1 MFTRPYSFWL
11 PVLLVGGMGLGTM
24 TARAQMPGETDSV
37 SPPAASPDAM
47 QNGPDQPPPAPEM
60 NGGQSQDANG
70 DAAAEGSAGVDFQTF
85 YNSLS
90 SEGTWIQTPQFGYV
104 WQPNV
109 NDPQWAPYTN
119 GHWVYS
125 DAGWTWVSNE
135 PWGWATYHY
144 GRWVNLDGTGWC
156 WVPGYTWAP
165 AWVSWRYGDGYVG
178 WAPLPPDSL
187 IGVDYDADEDA
198 GFHIG
203 GDCDSYYDIGA
214 GWYCFLPVLY
224 IGEGDYRHFYIDRYN
239 NYRLINHTT
248 NVTNLNIGARGGNV
262 FAGATLGG
270 PSVREVDASSQTPVA
285 QVNLAFTNR
294 IGGGAVNGNSLALFA
309 PRVHAAGGRSA
320 PQSFH
325 ALNTVAINRGTDPAR
340 PLTTTLRV
348 QGVTPTTDQV
358 RQAQA
363 AQASAPVNAHV
374 ASQGIAAPL
383 FQNQPLTAMRPAS
396 APAEPTERRTYSA
409 PSYSATPSAGNYR
422 PASIYTNNSGAR
434 TYSPNYSGG
443 NANSGANTHINY
455 GGGGGGNSHAAGVA
469 PATNPGQNRNH

>member
-1 MFTRPYSFWL
+1 
-11 PVLLVGGMGLGTM
+11 
-24 TARAQMPGETDSV
+24 
-37 SPPAASPDAM
+37 
-47 QNGPDQPPPAPEM
+47 
-60 NGGQSQDANG
+60 
-70 DAAAEGSAGVDFQTF
+70 
-85 YNSLS
+85 
-90 SEGTWIQTPQFGYV
+90 
-104 WQPNV
+104 
-109 NDPQWAPYTN
+109 
-119 GHWVYS
+119 
-125 DAGWTWVSNE
+125 
-135 PWGWATYHY
+135 
-144 GRWVNLDGTGWC
+144 
-156 WVPGYTWAP
+156 
-165 AWVSWRYGDGYVG
+165 
-178 WAPLPPDSL
+178 
-187 IGVDYDADEDA
+187 
-198 GFHIG
+198 
-203 GDCDSYYDIGA
+203 
-214 GWYCFLPVLY
+214 
-224 IGEGDYRHFYIDRYN
+224 
-239 NYRLINHTT
+239 
-248 NVTNLNIGARGGNV
+248 
-262 FAGATLGG
+262 
-270 PSVREVDASSQTPVA
+270 
-285 QVNLAFTNR
+285 
-294 IGGGAVNGNSLALFA
+294 
-309 PRVHAAGGRSA
+309 VHAAGGRSA

-443 NANSGANTHINY
+443 NANSGANTHINS